1 MSLSPEELERYA
13 RHIVL
18 REVGGPGQARL
29 KAAKVLVVGA
39 GGLGCPAL
47 LYLAAAGVGTLRIA
61 DDDTV
66 SLSNLQRQ
74 VLFATE
80 DVGRPKVEAAAD
92 ALHRLN
98 PHVTVEAHAERLT
111 DETAHLLDGI
121 DLILDGTDTF
131 ASRQTTNALAVRA
144 GIPLISA
151 AMTQWEGQLALYHP
165 AKSGP
170 CYACIFPEPPAP
182 GLAPSCAEA
191 GILGALA
198 GTMGSLMASAAL
210 RHLTGAG
217 EDDRG
222 TLLIYDA
229 LYPSLRRIK
238 INRRAGCPVCG
249 PVR

>member
-39 GGLGCPAL
+39 GGIGCPAV
-47 LYLAAAGVGTLRIA
+47 LYLAAAGVGTLHIA

-74 VLFATE
+74 VLFGTA
-80 DVGRPKVEAAAD
+80 DVDRPKVEAAAD
-92 ALHRLN
+92 AIARLN

-111 DETAHLLDGI
+111 HNTARLLNGI

-131 ASRQTTNALAVRA
+131 ASRQTINALAVRA
-144 GIPLISA
+144 GLPLISA
-151 AMTQWEGQLALYHP
+151 AMTQWEGQLALYDP
-165 AKSGP
+165 ARHGP
-170 CYACIFPEPPAP
+170 CYACVFPEAPAA

-210 RHLTGAG
+210 RHLTDAG

-229 LYPSLRRIK
+229 LYPDLRRIK
-238 INRRAGCPVCG
+238 IARRADCPVCG
-249 PVR
+249 LTR